1 MRTLQD
7 LKEELD
13 RISGRLTS
21 IIRDSGYEDYGE
33 LSGLEYDTEDPES
46 LFLKDELEDALEMLD
61 KVNSGIKALNQPIAV
76 QGQLH
81 KGNNGRYSVE
91 GRELSS
97 GYGLEVLAPTEVV
110 ATESGDWKTG
120 YKWVATSMEHNGEDY
135 YLVGFADLPLE
146 GLTVRIRER
155 G

>member
-1 MRTLQD
+1 MRTL
-7 LKEELD
+7 LEIKEGLD
-13 RISGRLTS
+13 RISGQLTS
-21 IIRDSGYEDYGE
+21 IIKDSGYEDYGE

-61 KVNSGIKALNQPIAV
+61 KVNSGIKALSQPIAV

-81 KGNNGRYSVE
+81 KGSNGRYSVE

-97 GYGLEVLAPTEVV
+97 GYGLEVLAPTEV
-110 ATESGDWKTG
+110 TTKSGDWKTG
-120 YKWVATSMEHNGEDY
+120 YKWVATRMEHNGEDY
-135 YLVGFADLPLE
+135 YIVGFADLPLE

-155 G
+155 S

>member
-7 LKEELD
+7 LREELD
-13 RISGRLTS
+13 RISGQLTR
-21 IIRDSGYEDYGE
+21 IIKASGYEEWGDI
-33 LSGLEYDTEDPES
+33 SGLEHDPEDPES

-61 KVNSGIKALNQPIAV
+61 KANSGIKALSQPIAV

-81 KGNNGRYSVE
+81 RGSNGRYFVE

-97 GYGLEVLAPTEVV
+97 GYGLEVLAPTEV
-110 ATESGDWKTG
+110 ATKSGDWRAG
-120 YKWVATSMEHNGEDY
+120 FKWVATRMEHNGEDY
-135 YLVGFADLPLE
+135 YIVGYRDLPLE

>member
-1 MRTLQD
+1 MRTLLE
-7 LKEELD
+7 LKEGLD
-13 RISGRLTS
+13 RISGQLTS

-81 KGNNGRYSVE
+81 KGSNGRYSVE

-97 GYGLEVLAPTEVV
+97 GYGLEVLAPTEV
-110 ATESGDWKTG
+110 ATKSGDWKTG
-120 YKWVATSMEHNGEDY
+120 YKWVATRMEHNGEDY
-135 YLVGFADLPLE
+135 YLVGFADLHLE

>member
-120 YKWVATSMEHNGEDY
+120 YKWVATRMEHNGEDY